1 MKNSKQIKMKKRRMT
16 VGVITMSLLTLTA
29 MSCNSGEK
37 QGATTDE
44 THQNKSEMS
53 AENSTKGDASA
64 IIDNYLKLK
73 DALVADNQKDAAK
86 AGGLLVG
93 NFEAF
98 DKSKYSSEEIEKLTD
113 IFEDAKENA
122 EHISESPI
130 EHQREHFDLLSK
142 DVIDMIAIT
151 GTDKKLYQDYCPMYS
166 DNGGQWLSASEEIKN
181 PYYGSKMTGC
191 GEVQKEIK

>member
-1 MKNSKQIKMKKRRMT
+1 MT
-16 VGVITMSLLTLTA
+16 VGVITLSLFSLTV
-29 MSCNSGEK
+29 MSCNSAEK
-37 QGATTDE
+37 QDATTDE
-44 THQNKSEMS
+44 TQQNKSEIS

-64 IIDNYLKLK
+64 IVDNYLKLK

-93 NFEAF
+93 DFEAF
-98 DKSKYSSEEIEKLTD
+98 DKSKYSSEEVEELTD

-130 EHQREHFDLLSK
+130 KHQREHFDLLSK
-142 DVIDMIAIT
+142 DLIDMIAIT
-151 GTDKKLYQDYCPMYS
+151 GTDKKLYQDYCPMYG
-166 DNGGQWLSASEEIKN
+166 DNGAQWLSNSEEIKN
-181 PYYGSKMTGC
+181 PYYGSKMMSC

>member
-1 MKNSKQIKMKKRRMT
+1 MKSLNQIKKRRMT
-16 VGVITMSLLTLTA
+16 VGVITLSLFSLTV
-29 MSCNSGEK
+29 MSCNSAEK
-37 QGATTDE
+37 QDATTDE
-44 THQNKSEMS
+44 TQQNKSEIS

-64 IIDNYLKLK
+64 IVDNYLKLK

-93 NFEAF
+93 DFEAF
-98 DKSKYSSEEIEKLTD
+98 DKSKYSSEEVEELTD

-130 EHQREHFDLLSK
+130 KHQREHFDLLSK
-142 DVIDMIAIT
+142 DLIDMIAIT
-151 GTDKKLYQDYCPMYS
+151 GTDKKLYQDYCPMYG
-166 DNGGQWLSASEEIKN
+166 DNGAQWLSNSEEIKN
-181 PYYGSKMTGC
+181 PYYGSKMMSC